1 MSNKDFD
8 HLTIM
13 RTRTGPCQGDSTERQ
28 MLDAINDTGS
38 FRTRAMIHPDGSQ
51 TRMKTKGG
59 MPEFIT
65 DEVHT
70 TTEETELTVYME
82 SGQLEYTWPG
92 AENPTAS
99 YAASW
104 HFLNIATDGE
114 YLGYI
119 KYDAAHIGNQKNK
132 PALSEGQNS
141 LAVGYPP
148 KADPAKDTASREAYA
163 AATVSKKMMMS
174 MFPAS
179 LYSGKMRKFIQ
190 AQYGAKEALNNPL
203 GVKLSGTSFTLV
215 YTKGDD
221 ELVLGLWAHNSPG
234 IYTAADGTYWLLS
247 VTTTEFSWYPIK
259 QDKAGAALLKVYTSS
274 TATDR
279 DKLEAYI
286 FAHSYV
292 SLASKKTL
300 SITGL
305 PGGAP
310 LAYGW
315 KFDSTGAK
323 ASIILHA
330 QEGGYGSI
338 KWRAYECHL
347 SFSYYAGEFTVSKVV
362 NDFGTWTDGW
372 GAFNIFAPEYDIATR
387 LQCVSIAM
395 SPSVAAP
402 FDFSGVV
409 VYGYYINDIWY
420 PVVMSRSG
428 SYSGAVVREE
438 ETSGMVFDS
447 GVIFD
452 DPTFQP
458 NWHHGFYLHD
468 ASFTLSYS
476 SVKANMSITFAGE
489 TYDGE
494 AKFGSHE
501 DGTFHI
507 DQIGGDLGL
516 AVPYGRR
523 YFVGHYG
530 TEPFDGDSGA
540 PGYSAA
546 AGQPYGTFP
555 TDGFTNF
562 VSFTHAQIT
571 NTRLQYSG
579 WRVLNSWAL
588 VIPGLDAESVYIPHK
603 EFHSDATTGTKIV
616 QVSTPVAWWEQ
627 VAHAIGP
634 LGDGSLFTIAA
645 YSPTNFWVPQESLT
659 ITTELPPPGM
669 VGVSCSNTEIQ
680 GEAGV
685 PAFSYSAI
693 FTVDKTYPYYDPGMF
708 FFTSYGG
715 RYIGSEGIKSPN
727 SVRSQDRFVGWA

>member
-51 TRMKTKGG
+51 TRMKTKCG

-92 AENPTAS
+92 VENPTAS

-323 ASIILHA
+323 ASIVLHA

-338 KWRAYECHL
+338 KWRSYECHL

-372 GAFNIFAPEYDIATR
+372 GAFNIFVPEYDIATR
-387 LQCVSIAM
+387 LWCNSIAM
-395 SPSVAAP
+395 APGVAPA
-402 FDFSGVV
+402 FNFSGVH
-409 VYGYYINDIWY
+409 VYGYYIDDIWE
-420 PVVMSRSG
+420 PVVMSRSDV
-428 SYSGAVVREE
+428 YQGAAVREE
-438 ETSGMVFDS
+438 TTSGMVFDS
-447 GVIFD
+447 HVVFE

-458 NWHHGFYLHD
+458 NWQHGYYLRD
-468 ASFTLSYS
+468 ASYELSYS
-476 SVKANMSITFAGE
+476 TEKAKMNISFAGSS
-489 TYDGE
+489 YNGE
-494 AKFGSHE
+494 MKYGSHD

-507 DQIGGDLGL
+507 EPVGGDLGL
-516 AVPYGRR
+516 ATPYGRR
-523 YFVGHYG
+523 YLVTQYG
-530 TEPFDGDSGA
+530 TGTFDGGASAPGWSAIIGA
-540 PGYSAA
+540 PEY
-546 AGQPYGTFP
+546 TFP
-555 TDGFTNF
+555 TDGFTDY

-571 NTRLQYSG
+571 NTSRTYSG
-579 WRVLNSWAL
+579 YKVNNSWAL
-588 VIPGLDAESVYIPHK
+588 VIPGLDAEAVYIPHR
-603 EFHSDATTGTKIV
+603 EFHASATTGTKTTTI
-616 QVSTPVAWWEQ
+616 SWPIAWWIQ
-627 VAHAIGP
+627 TAHAIGP
-634 LGDGSLFTIAA
+634 LGDGSLYDLIA
-645 YSPTNFWVPQESLT
+645 YTPTLMWIVADDPT
-659 ITTELPPPGM
+659 ITTEPPPTSTA
-669 VGVSCSNTEIQ
+669 GVACSNTEIINA
-680 GEAGV
+680 AGV
-685 PAFSYSAI
+685 PAYSYSAI